1 MGNVALVVWAQDVE
15 NDEGQDRKILCCSL
29 TAPVTDHWR
38 HKSLVYAMTG
48 SLWRYLPFL
57 WVRLPATV
65 RKWAHKSR
73 QEFCWGS
80 GTNLPGKPLLR
91 SSQIFPRLEKRAI
104 IRASLMT
111 LLRRIFYLDQ
121 PLQIMA
127 TPFFCL
133 LSHLSVKISNASVL
147 TAALA
152 QTFPT
157 GARNIRSSYTF

>member
-1 MGNVALVVWAQDVE
+1 
-15 NDEGQDRKILCCSL
+15 
-29 TAPVTDHWR
+29 
-38 HKSLVYAMTG
+38 MTG
-48 SLWRYLPFL
+48 SLLTLGDICRSCGFDCQPLYGNEPTRVGKSFAGGLALTSLANLSSDRLKSSRDWRNA
-57 WVRLPATV
+57 LPA
-65 RKWAHKSR
+65 A
-73 QEFCWGS
+73 
-80 GTNLPGKPLLR
+80 P
-91 SSQIFPRLEKRAI
+91 

-127 TPFFCL
+127 TPFFWL

>member
-1 MGNVALVVWAQDVE
+1 
-15 NDEGQDRKILCCSL
+15 
-29 TAPVTDHWR
+29 
-38 HKSLVYAMTG
+38 MTG
-48 SLWRYLPFL
+48 SLLILGDICRSCGFDCQPLYESEPTRVGKSFAGGLALTSRANLSSDRLKSSRDWRNA
-57 WVRLPATV
+57 LPA
-65 RKWAHKSR
+65 A
-73 QEFCWGS
+73 
-80 GTNLPGKPLLR
+80 P
-91 SSQIFPRLEKRAI
+91 I

-157 GARNIRSSYTF
+157 GARNITSSYTF

>member
-1 MGNVALVVWAQDVE
+1 M
-15 NDEGQDRKILCCSL
+15 I
-29 TAPVTDHWR
+29 
-38 HKSLVYAMTG
+38 G
-48 SLWRYLPFL
+48 SLLILGDICRSCGFDCQPLYGNEPTRVGKSFAGGLALTSRANLSSDRLKSSRDWRNA
-57 WVRLPATV
+57 LPA
-65 RKWAHKSR
+65 A
-73 QEFCWGS
+73 
-80 GTNLPGKPLLR
+80 P
-91 SSQIFPRLEKRAI
+91 I

-157 GARNIRSSYTF
+157 GARNITSSYTF

>member
-1 MGNVALVVWAQDVE
+1 MSPGRGKRRGSGQKDTLLFPHRTRYRPLTSQEPSLCYDRISLEIFAVLVGSIARVGKSFAGGLALTSRA
-15 NDEGQDRKILCCSL
+15 NLSSDRLKSSR
-29 TAPVTDHWR
+29 DWR
-38 HKSLVYAMTG
+38 NA
-48 SLWRYLPFL
+48 
-57 WVRLPATV
+57 LPA
-65 RKWAHKSR
+65 A
-73 QEFCWGS
+73 
-80 GTNLPGKPLLR
+80 P
-91 SSQIFPRLEKRAI
+91 I